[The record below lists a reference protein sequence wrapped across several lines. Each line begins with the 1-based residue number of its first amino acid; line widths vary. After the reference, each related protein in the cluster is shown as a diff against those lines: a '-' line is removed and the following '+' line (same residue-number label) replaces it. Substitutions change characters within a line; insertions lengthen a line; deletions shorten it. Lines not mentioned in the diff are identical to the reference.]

1 MAELVLDTTY
11 LLPIFGIGVELEG
24 FETLFPQLLGKYE
37 VLYNPLSVV
46 EAKWI
51 SLRLGRDDPSMR
63 ERLLVA
69 FTKGLKALL
78 GDERLKQTELTNPE
92 IEKTADILLLN
103 ASVRDYFDRMIYA
116 TAVNRGASLLTEDE
130 ELKELARAEDVPKP
144 REVLTW
150 SDLRGKLRQL

>member
-24 FETLFPQLLGKYE
+24 FETLFPQLLGEYE

-78 GDERLKQTELTNPE
+78 SDERLKQTELTNPE
-92 IEKTADILLLN
+92 IEETADILLLN
-103 ASVRDYFDRMIYA
+103 AGVRDYFDRMIYA

-130 ELKELARAEDVPKP
+130 ELKELARAEDVPRP

-150 SDLRGKLRQL
+150 SDLRSKLR

>member
-24 FETLFPQLLGKYE
+24 FETLFPELLVEYE
-37 VLYNPLSVV
+37 ALYNPLSVV

-51 SLRLGRDDPSMR
+51 SLKLGRSDPSRR
-63 ERLLVA
+63 ERLLAA

-103 ASVRDYFDRMIYA
+103 AGVRDYFDRMIYA
-116 TAVNRGASLLTEDE
+116 TAVSRGASLLTEDE
-130 ELKELARAEDVPKP
+130 ELKELARVEDVPKP

-150 SDLRGKLRQL
+150 SDLRGKLR

>member
-63 ERLLVA
+63 EGLLAA

-92 IEKTADILLLN
+92 IEETADILLLN
-103 ASVRDYFDRMIYA
+103 AGVRDYFDRMIYA

-130 ELKELARAEDVPKP
+130 ELKELAGAEDVPKP

-150 SDLRGKLRQL
+150 SDLRGKLR

>member
-24 FETLFPQLLGKYE
+24 FETLFPQLLGEYE

-46 EAKWI
+46 EVKWI
-51 SLRLGRDDPSMR
+51 SLRLGKDDPSMR

-103 ASVRDYFDRMIYA
+103 ADVKDYFDRMIYA
-116 TAVNRGASLLTEDE
+116 TAVNRDASLLTEDE
-130 ELKELARAEDVPKP
+130 ELKELARAEDVPRP

-150 SDLRGKLRQL
+150 SDLRSKLR

>member
-24 FETLFPQLLGKYE
+24 FKTLFPQLLGKYE

-92 IEKTADILLLN
+92 IEETADILLLN
-103 ASVRDYFDRMIYA
+103 AGVRDYFDRMIYA

-130 ELKELARAEDVPKP
+130 ELKELARVKDVPKP

-150 SDLRGKLRQL
+150 SDLRGKLR